1 MKKKLLSILLTI
13 LLCTLLF
20 CCASKDSGAK
30 TETQTQTQTQ
40 TPQKTEEKAPVQTVE
55 PEDPG
60 VILMFDESKVLKD
73 TGSKSFTITSA
84 TLAVKDMTLG
94 WNLGNTLDATGG
106 SGLNTETSW
115 TQPRTTK
122 EMIDG
127 LAKSGIKTIRI
138 PVSWSRHMDKKTYT
152 VDTEWMKR
160 VREIVD
166 WAIENDMYV
175 ILNCHH
181 DNFNTPR
188 KMPACAGYYPNS
200 TNKNESER
208 FLLNLWTQIALAFN
222 DGYDEHLV
230 FETMNEPRLCGTN
243 HEWWFDANA
252 AECKDAA
259 ACLNEYNQLVVDTI
273 RASGGNN
280 QKRFIACPALAASPD
295 SAFSAAFK
303 MPADDEP
310 DKLIVS
316 VHMYTPYSFA
326 MQSPGERTFTS
337 SHKAN
342 LVQYFGKLN
351 TRFISKGYPV
361 YIGEFGATNKD
372 NLEDRVAWFDYFIKE
387 SRKYGMTSVLWDNGV
402 WEVRNNDY
410 NEHYGFY
417 NRREQTWYFPEILAA
432 MTAAANL
439 VIE

>member
-1 MKKKLLSILLTI
+1 MKKTLRSIISAIMFLAFLGTI
-13 LLCTLLF
+13 T
-20 CCASKDSGAK
+20 CCATTKSKDNNTAK
-30 TETQTQTQTQ
+30 ADEKPAVQET
-40 TPQKTEEKAPVQTVE
+40 PKPAE

-60 VILMFDESKVLKD
+60 VILMFDESKAIKD
-73 TGSKSFTITSA
+73 TGKKDFVITSA
-84 TLAVKDMTLG
+84 TEVVKRMTLG

-106 SGLNTETSW
+106 ATVNSETSW
-115 TQPRTTK
+115 GQPKTTK

-138 PVSWSRHMDKKTYT
+138 PVSWSKHMDKNTYT
-152 VDTEWMKR
+152 VYEDWMLR
-160 VREIVD
+160 VKTIVD

-181 DNFNTPR
+181 DNYSTPK
-188 KMPACAGYYPNS
+188 KMPKCTGYYPNS

-208 FLLNLWTQIALAFN
+208 FLLNLWTQISLAFN

-252 AECKDAA
+252 ADCKDAA

-280 QKRFIACPALAASPD
+280 AKRMIACPALAASPD
-295 SAFSAAFK
+295 SAFAAAFK
-303 MPADDEP
+303 MPTDDAP

-372 NLEDRVAWFDYFIKE
+372 NLEDRVAWFDYFIRE
-387 SRKYGMTSVLWDNGV
+387 SRKYGMTSMLWDNGV
-402 WEVRNNDY
+402 WEVKNNDY

-432 MTAAANL
+432 MTAAANIVL
-439 VIE
+439 E

>member
-1 MKKKLLSILLTI
+1 MKKTISSIFAAILSLAFLGSII
-13 LLCTLLF
+13 
-20 CCASKDSGAK
+20 CCASTDSKKTKSEPAK
-30 TETQTQTQTQ
+30 V
-40 TPQKTEEKAPVQTVE
+40 EEKTATPEPAKPAE

-60 VILMFDESKVLKD
+60 VILMFDESVAIKD
-73 TGSKSFTITSA
+73 TGSKAFTCTSA
-84 TLAVKDMTLG
+84 TEVVKRMTLG

-106 SGLNTETSW
+106 AGLNTETSW
-115 TQPRTTK
+115 GQPKTTK

-138 PVSWSRHMDKKTYT
+138 PVSWSRHMDRKTYT
-152 VDTEWMKR
+152 VNAEWMSR
-160 VREIVD
+160 VKTIVD

-175 ILNCHH
+175 VLNCHH
-181 DNFNTPR
+181 DNFNNPR
-188 KMPACAGYYPNS
+188 KMPAVSGYYPNS

-222 DGYDEHLV
+222 DGYDEHLI

-252 AECKDAA
+252 ADCKDAA

-280 QKRFIACPALAASPD
+280 QKRMIACPGLAASPD
-295 SAFSAAFK
+295 SALAAAFK
-303 MPADDEP
+303 MPVDDEP

-361 YIGEFGATNKD
+361 YIGEYGATNKD

-387 SRKYGMTSVLWDNGV
+387 SRKYGMTCMLWDNGV
-402 WEVRNNDY
+402 WEVKNNDY

-432 MTAAANL
+432 MTAACQ
-439 VIE
+439 IEIQ

>member
-1 MKKKLLSILLTI
+1 MSGKTKIEWTECSWNPITGCSKISDGCKNCYAERLSKRLVAMKNPRYINGFDVTIHSDLIEAPKKW
-13 LLCTLLF
+13 
-20 CCASKDSGAK
+20 K
-30 TETQTQTQTQ
+30 
-40 TPQKTEEKAPVQTVE
+40 
-55 PEDPG
+55 
-60 VILMFDESKVLKD
+60 
-73 TGSKSFTITSA
+73 
-84 TLAVKDMTLG
+84 
-94 WNLGNTLDATGG
+94 
-106 SGLNTETSW
+106 
-115 TQPRTTK
+115 
-122 EMIDG
+122 
-127 LAKSGIKTIRI
+127 
-138 PVSWSRHMDKKTYT
+138 
-152 VDTEWMKR
+152 
-160 VREIVD
+160 
-166 WAIENDMYV
+166 
-175 ILNCHH
+175 
-181 DNFNTPR
+181 TPR
-188 KMPACAGYYPNS
+188 KIFVNS
-200 TNKNESER
+200 MSDLFHEKVPEQTI
-208 FLLNLWTQIALAFN
+208 LDI
-222 DGYDEHLV
+222 

-252 AECKDAA
+252 ADCKDAA

-280 QKRFIACPALAASPD
+280 AKRMIACPALAASPD
-295 SAFSAAFK
+295 SAFAAAFK
-303 MPADDEP
+303 MPTDDAP

-372 NLEDRVAWFDYFIKE
+372 NLEDRVAWFDYFIRE
-387 SRKYGMTSVLWDNGV
+387 SRKYGMTSMLWDNGV
-402 WEVRNNDY
+402 WEVKNNDY

-432 MTAAANL
+432 MTAAANV

>member
-1 MKKKLLSILLTI
+1 MKKTI
-13 LLCTLLF
+13 RSVISTIMFLAFLGTIT
-20 CCASKDSGAK
+20 CCATTKSKDNN
-30 TETQTQTQTQ
+30 
-40 TPQKTEEKAPVQTVE
+40 TPKAEEKPVVQEAPKPAE

-60 VILMFDESKVLKD
+60 VILMFDESKAIKD
-73 TGSKSFTITSA
+73 TGKKDFVITSA
-84 TLAVKDMTLG
+84 TEVVKRMTLG
-94 WNLGNTLDATGG
+94 WNLGNTLDAIG
-106 SGLNTETSW
+106 SAGLNSEISW
-115 TQPRTTK
+115 GQPKTTK

-138 PVSWSRHMDKKTYT
+138 PISWAKHMDKNTYT
-152 VDTEWMKR
+152 VHEDWMAR
-160 VREIVD
+160 VKTIVD

-175 ILNCHH
+175 IINCHH
-181 DNFNTPR
+181 DNFSTPK
-188 KMPACAGYYPNS
+188 KMPACTGYYPNS

-208 FLLNLWTQIALAFN
+208 FLLNLWSQIALAFN
-222 DGYDEHLV
+222 DGYDEHLI

-252 AECKDAA
+252 ADCKDAA
-259 ACLNEYNQLVVDTI
+259 ACLNEYNQLGVDTV

-280 QKRFIACPALAASPD
+280 AKRMIACPALAASPD
-295 SAFSAAFK
+295 SAFAAAFK
-303 MPADDEP
+303 MPTDDAP

-402 WEVRNNDY
+402 WEVKNNDY

-432 MTAAANL
+432 MTSAANV